1 MTSLNI
7 PADAVRDVVAK
18 AILESITPEV
28 REKILSDAVAGILT
42 ATPAQRGYVNPGQS
56 PLAAAFEQAVAVAVQ
71 RVAHE
76 MVAESEEAQTAIRRH
91 VGEAIASLCSGNY
104 SGLPEKIGEAIGS
117 WLQGER
123 R

>member
-28 REKILSDAVAGILT
+28 REKILTDAVAGILT
-42 ATPAQRGYVNPGQS
+42 ASPAQRGYMQPGQS
-56 PLAAAFEQAVAVAVQ
+56 PLAAAFESAVNGAVLS
-71 RVAHE
+71 VARE
-76 MVAESEEAQTAIRRH
+76 MLAENAEAQAAIKRH
-91 VGEAIASLCSGNY
+91 VGEAIAALCEGNY
-104 SGLPEKIGEAIGS
+104 SGLPEKIGAAIGD
-117 WLQGER
+117 WLQEQR